1 LEELLRRLY
10 ALQQIDS
17 SLDELEELKGDLP
30 AEVQE
35 LEAKAEELRNHI
47 TELEQTVK
55 STLVQRDNADSEIVG
70 FKEKVERYKAQQFQV
85 RNNKEYD
92 ALTKEMDG
100 AVAMIAKLEKDM
112 ESLEGKAVTAKTD
125 LEATKAQLAELEK
138 LLKEKNASLVEV
150 SKTTEAEERRFRH
163 ERDKV
168 TARLK
173 KHDLMTYERIRK
185 AKRGKAV
192 VRVVRGACG
201 GCFNAVPPQRVLE
214 LRQNQKMHMCE
225 HCGRILV
232 SEEVAEDNTH
242 TV

>member
-10 ALQQIDS
+10 ALQQIDTN
-17 SLDELEELKGDLP
+17 LDELEELKGDLP

-35 LEAKAEELRNHI
+35 LEAKAEELKNHI
-47 TELEQTVK
+47 TALDQTVK
-55 STLVQRDNADSEIVG
+55 GTFAQRDTADSEIIG
-70 FKEKVERYKAQQFQV
+70 YKEKVERYKAQQFQV
-85 RNNKEYD
+85 RNNREYD

-112 ESLEGKAVTAKTD
+112 ESLEGKAVIARTD
-125 LEATKAQLAELEK
+125 LEATRTQLAELEK
-138 LLKEKNASLVEV
+138 LLAEKGASLVEV
-150 SKTTEAEERRFRH
+150 SKTTESEERQFQH
-163 ERDKV
+163 EREKV

-173 KHDLMTYERIRK
+173 KRDLMTYERIRK

-214 LRQNQKMHMCE
+214 LRQNRKMHMCE

-232 SEEVAEDNTH
+232 SEEVAENNTH

>member
-1 LEELLRRLY
+1 MEELLRRLY
-10 ALQQIDS
+10 ALQQIDL

-30 AEVQE
+30 AEVRE
-35 LEAKAEELRNHI
+35 LEAKAEELTNHI

-70 FKEKVERYKAQQFQV
+70 FKEKVEHYKAQQFQV
-85 RNNKEYD
+85 RNNREYD

-100 AVAMIAKLEKDM
+100 AVAMIARLEKDM
-112 ESLEGKAVTAKTD
+112 ESLEGKAVGARTD
-125 LEATKAQLAELEK
+125 LEATKTQLAELEK
-138 LLKEKNASLVEV
+138 LLGEKRTSLVEL
-150 SKTTEAEERRFRH
+150 SKTTEAEERQFRH

-168 TARLK
+168 ATRLK
-173 KHDLMTYERIRK
+173 KHDLITYERIRK

-232 SEEVAEDNTH
+232 SEEVADDNTH